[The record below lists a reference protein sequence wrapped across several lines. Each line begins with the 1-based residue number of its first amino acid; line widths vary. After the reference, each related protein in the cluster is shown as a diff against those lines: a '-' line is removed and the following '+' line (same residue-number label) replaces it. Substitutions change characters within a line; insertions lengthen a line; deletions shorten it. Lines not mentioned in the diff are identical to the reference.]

1 MNNECIF
8 LYVNQITE
16 IISFERHSFLSLPL
30 SSKTHLVVQR
40 LAAELLTCKP
50 CQNLLSLQ

>member
-8 LYVNQITE
+8 LYVSQITE

-30 SSKTHLVVQR
+30 SSKTHRVVQR